1 MAHQKGS
8 FVSSEQR
15 LARWAGF
22 FYLVT
27 FVASIPALAMK
38 TPLLTDGS
46 APQLAAWGLTLEIL
60 LAFSCVATSIAI
72 LPIARR
78 VNEMLAFAFVASRT
92 LEAAVIM
99 TGVMAVMALIRLD
112 ADSPIADALV
122 EMHDASFLLGPA
134 FMSAMNA
141 LLLGSI
147 MLRGRLV
154 PRVIPT
160 VGLIGGPL
168 LLLSSFGVVLG
179 FWEQTGPVGALAAL
193 PIALWELA
201 LGLWLVARGVRL
213 SPDEISARG
222 IRVAQH
228 PDPVAR

>member
-1 MAHQKGS
+1 MDILQKLRDRARAHVQH
-8 FVSSEQR
+8 
-15 LARWAGF
+15 
-22 FYLVT
+22 
-27 FVASIPALAMK
+27 I
-38 TPLLTDGS
+38 
-46 APQLAAWGLTLEIL
+46 
-60 LAFSCVATSIAI
+60 I
-72 LPIARR
+72 LP
-78 VNEMLAFAFVASRT
+78 EGSDPRT

-179 FWEQTGPVGALAAL
+179 FARLSHATARATASSLAAS
-193 PIALWELA
+193 
-201 LGLWLVARGVRL
+201 
-213 SPDEISARG
+213 SPTGAYCRIE
-222 IRVAQH
+222 
-228 PDPVAR
+228 

>member
-1 MAHQKGS
+1 M
-8 FVSSEQR
+8 SSEQR

-27 FVASIPALAMK
+27 FVTSIPALAMK

-222 IRVAQH
+222 IRAAQL
-228 PDPVAR
+228 PGPAGR

>member
-1 MAHQKGS
+1 M
-8 FVSSEQR
+8 SSDLR
-15 LARWAGF
+15 LARWAGI

-27 FVASIPALAMK
+27 FVTSIPALAMK
-38 TPLLTDGS
+38 TPLLTEGS
-46 APQLAAWGLTLEIL
+46 APQLAAWGLVLEIL

-78 VNEMLAFAFVASRT
+78 VNETLAFAFVASRT

-112 ADSPIADALV
+112 AGSPVAGALV
-122 EMHDASFLLGPA
+122 ELHDASFLLGPA

-154 PRVIPT
+154 PRAIPT

-179 FWEQTGPVGALAAL
+179 YWEQTGPVGALAAL
-193 PIALWELA
+193 PIALWELS
-201 LGLWLVARGVRL
+201 LGLWLMIRGVRL
-213 SPDEISARG
+213 NPESASARG
-222 IRVAQH
+222 TRDAQRQ
-228 PDPVAR
+228 DPVAR